1 MSQSSLF
8 GRRFAKILVCQ
19 QRQIGDVLLATPA
32 VHMLRKA
39 QPQAELHF
47 LTEKKCAPVLQYNP
61 DINVVWEIDKKQLT
75 NLGKELAF
83 YHRVARQGFD
93 LVVDFQQLPRLQW
106 VVLFSRASVRLS
118 YNPPWQRRFL
128 YTHWT
133 DMQPGYAAQTK
144 ASILRP
150 LGIEWNGEKPRI
162 NLSEDEQR
170 QAAQWLRE
178 QGLRESEQLITVDPS
193 HRRITRL
200 WPAEYF
206 ARLIDLAAERDAS
219 LRFLLLF
226 GPGEESAVREVAGL
240 VRRKEALLPI
250 GRMLSLRE
258 MAAVLGL
265 ARLHVGNCSS
275 PAHFAV
281 AVDTPTLVVRGS
293 TGDEWRY
300 PSPKHRSLRLGLPC
314 QPCNKSPCPL
324 DTRQCLVEFTA
335 ERVSTSLFEML
346 AAETKPRDLT
356 KENPA

>member
-1 MSQSSLF
+1 MKQSSLI

-32 VHMLRKA
+32 VHMLRRA

-47 LTEKKCAPVLQYNP
+47 LTEKKCSPVLQHNP
-61 DINVVWEIDKKQLT
+61 DIDVVWEIDKKKLT
-75 NLGKELAF
+75 NLVKQLAF
-83 YHRVARQGFD
+83 YRHVARQGFD

-106 VVLFSRASVRLS
+106 VVLFSRAPVRLS
-118 YNPPWQRRFL
+118 YTPPWQRRFL
-128 YTHWT
+128 YTHWADT
-133 DMQPGYAAQTK
+133 QPGYAAQTK

-162 NLSEDEQR
+162 HLSEDERR

-178 QGLRESEQLITVDPS
+178 QGLREGERLITVDPS

-200 WPAEYF
+200 WPAEHF

-226 GPGEESAVREVAGL
+226 GPGEEPVVQEVAGL
-240 VRRKEALLPI
+240 VQRKEALLPTS
-250 GRMLSLRE
+250 RMLSLRE

-300 PSPKHRSLRLGLPC
+300 PSPEHRSLRLGLPC
-314 QPCNKSPCPL
+314 QPCNKSPCPPG
-324 DTRQCLVEFTA
+324 TRQCLVELTA
-335 ERVSTSLFEML
+335 EKVLPSLLDML
-346 AAETKPRDLT
+346 AMKPEPRG
-356 KENPA
+356 